1 LHQSNVACS
10 TNKNNAINKI
20 KEKHQNYLKT
30 DFKKHDFKEKKFH
43 FKYNQLALQKLITIR
58 VEKLTELCA
67 MFLETSK

>member
-1 LHQSNVACS
+1 M
-10 TNKNNAINKI
+10 I
-20 KEKHQNYLKT
+20 LKR
-30 DFKKHDFKEKKFH
+30 KKFH